1 MGTEGAGGP
10 ASATGPEQGPCDH
23 APPCVRLS
31 HVSLTSLSRRPSR
44 RLSRRLSRHFIPLF
58 RALRSSRA
66 LAPNP
71 LPAFY
76 LLHRC
81 RGVHSRGPTR
91 HHRGLR
97 KRRAHREEDR
107 ICANPLRRDCTFR
120 FPAPCAPTPPQPP
133 PQHLAARAPP
143 HPTTPH
149 PTISR
154 HTRLTRRYLAFAAAR
169 RGGDR
174 PLDRAHASQAGG
186 AHQGPRC
193 WCEHALGRP
202 GPPTPRRTSSDNVC
216 MCVGQRGPS

>member
-1 MGTEGAGGP
+1 MGRERGNVGREGGNVGTEGAGGP

-120 FPAPCAPTPPQPP
+120 LPAPCAPTPPQPP

-143 HPTTPH
+143 HHAPPH
-149 PTISR
+149 HIAPHAPDSPLFGFR
-154 HTRLTRRYLAFAAAR
+154 SCATRR
-169 RGGDR
+169 R
-174 PLDRAHASQAGG
+174 P
-186 AHQGPRC
+186 
-193 WCEHALGRP
+193 
-202 GPPTPRRTSSDNVC
+202 TS
-216 MCVGQRGPS
+216 